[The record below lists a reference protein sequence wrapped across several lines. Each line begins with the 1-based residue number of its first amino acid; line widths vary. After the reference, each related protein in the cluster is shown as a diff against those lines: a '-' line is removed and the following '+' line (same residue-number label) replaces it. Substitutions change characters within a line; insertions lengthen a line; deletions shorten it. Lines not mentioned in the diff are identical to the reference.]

1 MSSLIWSSILYWR
14 TAIGSIC
21 SVQLYSVVSTT
32 VTTFH
37 LFFLNQDQA
46 VFKYEIAHNVFKYR
60 NSMKQREASR
70 AQNSMTCSLINPIL
84 TWPWKYLFK
93 FCALNVILISCPG
106 PSSAIISV
114 HLSMSK
120 GKPIFYLS
128 NFK

>member
-14 TAIGSIC
+14 TEIGSIC
-21 SVQLYSVVSTT
+21 SVQLYSVVSTA
-32 VTTFH
+32 VTFH

-70 AQNSMTCSLINPIL
+70 AQNSMRRSLINPIL

-106 PSSAIISV
+106 PSSATISV
-114 HLSMSK
+114 YLSMSK
-120 GKPIFYLS
+120 GKPIFHLS